1 MKSVIRISSPK
12 FGIQEQIAVWK
23 VLKSGK
29 LSFGEKGL
37 EFEDN
42 FSKFIGVQYAIA
54 VSSATSGLHLCLAA
68 HEIKKGDEVIVPG
81 FSFAATA
88 NVVALQGAT
97 PIFADIDPLTLNID
111 VNEIEE
117 KITRRTRAIIVV
129 HLYGLPANMKQIQV
143 LAKKYGLIVIED
155 AAQAHGASI
164 EGRMIGTFGDAAVF
178 SFYNSKNMSTGE
190 GGMITTSKPEIADKL
205 KVLRNQ
211 GMESQY
217 NYVEVGHNARL
228 TDLQSAIGICQL
240 KGLNQANAK
249 RKKNADFYN
258 RNLTNVLTQQ
268 VPLGHVHVY
277 HQYSIRINSE
287 LRMDFMSSL
296 SNLGIETRIYYPKP
310 LSEIE
315 IYKSKTYLPVCSK
328 VSGEV
333 VSIPVHSRLSKAQV
347 RRISSSINQVIKRL
361 TR

>member
-1 MKSVIRISSPK
+1 MKTSIRIANPK

-37 EFEDN
+37 EFEEK
-42 FSKFIGVQYAIA
+42 FSKFIGVPHGIA

-68 HEIKKGDEVIVPG
+68 HEIKKGDQVIVPG

-88 NVVALQGAT
+88 NVVSLQGAT

-164 EGRMIGTFGDAAVF
+164 EGRMVGTFGDAAVF

-190 GGMITTSKPEIADKL
+190 GGMITTGKSEVANKL
-205 KVLRNQ
+205 RILRNQ

-240 KGLNQANAK
+240 KGLSQANMK

-258 RNLTNVLTQQ
+258 RTLNYLVTQQ
-268 VPLGHVHVY
+268 VPSGHNHVY

-287 LRMDFMSSL
+287 IRKEFMSSL
-296 SNLGIETRIYYPKP
+296 ENLGIETRIYYPKP
-310 LSEIE
+310 LNEID
-315 IYKSKTYLPVCSK
+315 IYKSNTYLPVCSK
-328 VSGEV
+328 VSREI
-333 VSIPVHSRLSKAQV
+333 VSIPVHNGLTNRQLK
-347 RRISSSINQVIKRL
+347 RIASTVNQVTKHL
-361 TR
+361 ST

>member
-1 MKSVIRISSPK
+1 MKTEIKISNPK
-12 FGIQEQIAVWK
+12 FGIREQIAVWK

-29 LSFGEKGL
+29 LSFGERGL
-37 EFEDN
+37 EFEGN
-42 FSKFIGVQYAIA
+42 FSKFIGAPHAIA

-68 HEIKKGDEVIVPG
+68 HQIKNGDEVLVPG

-97 PIFADIDPLTLNID
+97 PIFVDIDLLTFNID
-111 VNEIEE
+111 INKIEE
-117 KITRRTRAIIVV
+117 KISQRTRAIVVV
-129 HLYGLPANMKQIQV
+129 HLFGLPANMQQIQI
-143 LAKKYGLIVIED
+143 LAKKHGLIVIED

-164 EGRMIGTFGDAAVF
+164 EGRMVGTFGDAAVF

-190 GGMITTSKPEIADKL
+190 GGMITTSNAEVANKL
-205 KVLRNQ
+205 RVLRNQ

-240 KGLNQANAK
+240 KGLSQSNIK

-258 RNLTNVLTQQ
+258 RTLNNVVTQQ
-268 VPLGHVHVY
+268 VPSGHNHVY

-287 LRMDFMSSL
+287 LRKEFMSSL
-296 SNLGIETRIYYPKP
+296 EDSGIETRIYYPKP
-310 LSEIE
+310 LNEID
-315 IYKSKTYLPVCSK
+315 IYKSNTYLPVCSK
-328 VSGEV
+328 LSREI
-333 VSIPVHSRLSKAQV
+333 VSIPVHSGLTGGQLKRIASTINQTMKRLS
-347 RRISSSINQVIKRL
+347 I
-361 TR
+361 